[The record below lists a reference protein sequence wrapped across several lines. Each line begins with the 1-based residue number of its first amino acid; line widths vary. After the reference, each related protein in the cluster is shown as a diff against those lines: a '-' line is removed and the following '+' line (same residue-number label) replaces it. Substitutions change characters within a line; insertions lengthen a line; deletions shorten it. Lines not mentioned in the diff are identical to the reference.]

1 MKKIIFPVLIASLLF
16 VSKPAFSVVTT
27 LSGSPGPGFP
37 VSDLIQMPQIV
48 ESVAK
53 NIALYIEKINQKKK
67 VFQRIIFL
75 IMMNLLNY

>member
-27 LSGSPGPGFP
+27 LSATPGTGFP
-37 VSDLIQMPQIV
+37 VSDLLQIPQIV

-53 NIALYIEKINQKKK
+53 NIALYQAVYQKHRCK
-67 VFQRIIFL
+67 
-75 IMMNLLNY
+75 NLWCSPPSSI